1 MIEAISCGGVVI
13 FRGKILLLYKNF
25 KNKYEGWVLPKG
37 TVEEGEEFKDTA
49 LREVLEESGTR
60 PVIVKYVGKSEYTF
74 NVPEDFVKKGCT
86 AIHIV
91 DLDGARTGETIN
103 IHIVKRISEV
113 KGLYSE
119 IGGGIRNME
128 TVERYLDAGVS
139 RVILGTAALK
149 DPVFLKEAV
158 RKHGSKIAVGVD
170 LKDGKVAVKGWLETS
185 EKDGIEF
192 LKDLEEIGVE
202 SVIVTDISRDGAMKG
217 TNVDLYKRI
226 KNEVSLKVTASGG
239 VSSLLDI
246 KALKALDI
254 YGAII
259 GKAYYTG
266 DIKLEDALEAC
277 R

>member
-1 MIEAISCGGVVI
+1 MILFPAID
-13 FRGKILLLYKNF
+13 ILSRKAVRLYKGDYNQ
-25 KNKYEGWVLPKG
+25 V
-37 TVEEGEEFKDTA
+37 TVYSDKPWKFA
-49 LREVLEESGTR
+49 
-60 PVIVKYVGKSEYTF
+60 
-74 NVPEDFVKKGCT
+74 EDFVARGCS

-91 DLDGARTGETIN
+91 DLDGARSGETVN
-103 IHIVKRISEV
+103 IETVKKISEV

-128 TVERYLDAGVS
+128 TVEKYLDAGVS
-139 RVILGTAALK
+139 RVILGTAALQN
-149 DPVFLKEAV
+149 PVFLKEAV
-158 RKHGSKIAVGVD
+158 KKYGSKIAVGVD

-192 LKDLEEIGVE
+192 LKELEKIGVE

-217 TNVDLYKRI
+217 TNVELYKRI

-239 VSSLLDI
+239 VSSMEDI

-259 GKAYYTG
+259 GKAYYIG
-266 DIKLEDALEAC
+266 AIKLEEALEVC

>member
-1 MIEAISCGGVVI
+1 MILFPSID
-13 FRGKILLLYKNF
+13 ILGTKAVRLYKGDY
-25 KNKYEGWVLPKG
+25 NKV
-37 TVEEGEEFKDTA
+37 TVYSDRPWEFA
-49 LREVLEESGTR
+49 
-60 PVIVKYVGKSEYTF
+60 
-74 NVPEDFVKKGCT
+74 EDFVKKGCN

-113 KGLYSE
+113 KGLFSE
-119 IGGGIRNME
+119 IGGGVRNME

-246 KALKALDI
+246 RALKALDI

>member
-1 MIEAISCGGVVI
+1 
-13 FRGKILLLYKNF
+13 
-25 KNKYEGWVLPKG
+25 
-37 TVEEGEEFKDTA
+37 
-49 LREVLEESGTR
+49 
-60 PVIVKYVGKSEYTF
+60 
-74 NVPEDFVKKGCT
+74 
-86 AIHIV
+86 
-91 DLDGARTGETIN
+91 
-103 IHIVKRISEV
+103 
-113 KGLYSE
+113 
-119 IGGGIRNME
+119 ME
-128 TVERYLDAGVS
+128 TVEKYLEAGVS

-158 RKHGSKIAVGVD
+158 KKYGSEIAVGVD

-192 LKDLEEIGVE
+192 LKELEKIGVE

-217 TNVDLYKRI
+217 TNLELYERI

-239 VSSLLDI
+239 VSSMGDI

-266 DIKLEDALEAC
+266 AIKLEEALEVC

>member
-1 MIEAISCGGVVI
+1 MILFPAID
-13 FRGKILLLYKNF
+13 ILGTKAVRLYKGDY
-25 KNKYEGWVLPKG
+25 NKV
-37 TVEEGEEFKDTA
+37 TVYSDRPWEFA
-49 LREVLEESGTR
+49 
-60 PVIVKYVGKSEYTF
+60 
-74 NVPEDFVKKGCT
+74 EDFVKKGCT

-139 RVILGTAALK
+139 RVILGTADLK

>member
-1 MIEAISCGGVVI
+1 MILFPAID
-13 FRGKILLLYKNF
+13 ILGTKAVRLYKGDYN
-25 KNKYEGWVLPKG
+25 NV
-37 TVEEGEEFKDTA
+37 TVYSDRPWEFA
-49 LREVLEESGTR
+49 
-60 PVIVKYVGKSEYTF
+60 
-74 NVPEDFVKKGCT
+74 EDFVKKGCT

-192 LKDLEEIGVE
+192 LKELEEIGVE

>member
-1 MIEAISCGGVVI
+1 MILFPAID
-13 FRGKILLLYKNF
+13 ILSRKAVRLYKGDYNH
-25 KNKYEGWVLPKG
+25 V
-37 TVEEGEEFKDTA
+37 TVYSDKPWEFD
-49 LREVLEESGTR
+49 
-60 PVIVKYVGKSEYTF
+60 
-74 NVPEDFVKKGCT
+74 EDFVSQGCS

-91 DLDGARTGETIN
+91 DLDGARSGETVN
-103 IHIVKRISEV
+103 IETVKKISEV

-128 TVERYLDAGVS
+128 TVEKYLDAGVS
-139 RVILGTAALK
+139 RVILGTAALQN
-149 DPVFLKEAV
+149 PVFLKEAV
-158 RKHGSKIAVGVD
+158 KKYGSKIAVGVD

-192 LKDLEEIGVE
+192 LKELEDIGVE
-202 SVIVTDISRDGAMKG
+202 NVIVTDISRDGAMKG
-217 TNVDLYKRI
+217 TNVELYKRI

-239 VSSLLDI
+239 VSSMEDI

-266 DIKLEDALEAC
+266 AIKLEEALEVC

>member
-1 MIEAISCGGVVI
+1 MILFPAID
-13 FRGKILLLYKNF
+13 ILGTKAVRLYKGDY
-25 KNKYEGWVLPKG
+25 NKV
-37 TVEEGEEFKDTA
+37 TVYSDRPWEFA
-49 LREVLEESGTR
+49 
-60 PVIVKYVGKSEYTF
+60 
-74 NVPEDFVKKGCT
+74 EDFVKKGCT

-266 DIKLEDALEAC
+266 DIKLEDSLEAC